1 MRSTAHTFTAPGST
15 PVGRF
20 VSGHCSPPS
29 PRGIPQGAHAGPC
42 VTGRANRLWAF
53 PLSVAFPRSESYA
66 HTATP
71 SGLGVSLS
79 VSTPRRSTRLP
90 IPLGASHVHD
100 PGRLR
105 RPTGGGSPLALP
117 RSAAPQRAAGCT
129 GAPAAALPSFLE
141 LRRYGFCFAAW
152 AAACVGCPLRPGR
165 TGDPFPGGSPPLQVE
180 APENVSATHRL
191 LQTCLLRTGP
201 FQGMLLTSESG
212 L

>member
-1 MRSTAHTFTAPGST
+1 MRSELRPPPVAIHSMRSTAHTFTAPGST

-53 PLSVAFPRSESYA
+53 PLSVAFPRSES
-66 HTATP
+66 
-71 SGLGVSLS
+71 
-79 VSTPRRSTRLP
+79 
-90 IPLGASHVHD
+90 
-100 PGRLR
+100 
-105 RPTGGGSPLALP
+105 
-117 RSAAPQRAAGCT
+117 
-129 GAPAAALPSFLE
+129 
-141 LRRYGFCFAAW
+141 
-152 AAACVGCPLRPGR
+152 
-165 TGDPFPGGSPPLQVE
+165 GDPFPGGSPPLQVE